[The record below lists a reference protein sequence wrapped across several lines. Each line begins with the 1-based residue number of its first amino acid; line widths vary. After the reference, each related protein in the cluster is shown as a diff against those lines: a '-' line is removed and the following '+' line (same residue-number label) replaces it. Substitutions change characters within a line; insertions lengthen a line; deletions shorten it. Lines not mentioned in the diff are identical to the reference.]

1 MYGHLLI
8 PGTKPQIV
16 SPRLL
21 PIALT
26 ELTSS
31 FIYLYPLLAF
41 ATSTMSNTSSRVFSA
56 QAVSAVARGFFDTH
70 SNPISTRREPQQD
83 SELPKASKRKAT
95 PRIDLDAH
103 YKRQE
108 TNKERGRLLTL
119 ASLSASSTDRQHA
132 AARVVD
138 TTHIIKRGIIRKPRD
153 RTPPLEC
160 YKSRKGRLTTG
171 SRKPAPPPELITSNA
186 VPPPVIAPIPTHPLP
201 NFIKTNTIARP
212 IRPLPSRVRPTI
224 HIETLTKQVDA
235 TRFRLQPILGVFSY
249 RLKDEH
255 QGPIFSLTT
264 ELDKVCA
271 DLHTGTRT
279 YTFVEKQV
287 INKVCLEIGGISF
300 KQIGKEERLQEIA
313 KALVFIS
320 KARYLHFLQRM
331 DDILHTNVKSAHDG
345 STPRAS
351 QRNSPEPALGPQD
364 SASQVGGPASTTPSL
379 VPAYVPPLWEFDG
392 HQFEHL
398 EDALRQ
404 STPGEVPDHIR
415 EWVIV
420 AMKLTV
426 TTEIAKVYNVLG
438 NKMYEHKKAFESTI
452 QNNKSEHRLKEA
464 LLQTEIE
471 KLKDKILA
479 QDAHVIVLN
488 DELTGTQAAMLDIG
502 KEMMEIKA
510 ANVKLRHELAS
521 LKASDVTVMQGQT
534 SGTVQSHKPCIKI
547 AEPPHYSGKGSLE
560 DWLQQLSI
568 WMRWNEINDDEHKIT
583 MALLHL
589 EGGAFTYMS
598 KYATRAAA
606 RQALGTWEDFV
617 NILKVNYRILDP
629 DKDAQQHLK
638 DICGKTYPTMV
649 SFAEQFRQWATKTNL
664 GHTALIGYI
673 AEH

>member
-1 MYGHLLI
+1 MYGHLLV
-8 PGTKPQIV
+8 P
-16 SPRLL
+16 
-21 PIALT
+21 
-26 ELTSS
+26 
-31 FIYLYPLLAF
+31 
-41 ATSTMSNTSSRVFSA
+41 
-56 QAVSAVARGFFDTH
+56 
-70 SNPISTRREPQQD
+70 QD
-83 SELPKASKRKAT
+83 SELPKASKCKAT

-119 ASLSASSTDRQHA
+119 ASLGASSTDRQRA

-153 RTPPLEC
+153 HTPPLER
-160 YKSRKGRLTTG
+160 YKPRKGRLTTG

-186 VPPPVIAPIPTHPLP
+186 VPPPIIAPIPTRPLP

-224 HIETLTKQVDA
+224 HIETLMKQ
-235 TRFRLQPILGVFSY
+235 
-249 RLKDEH
+249 DEH
-255 QGPIFSLTT
+255 QGPIFSLAT

-271 DLHTGTRT
+271 DLHTGTCT

-300 KQIGKEERLQEIA
+300 KQIGKEERLQEIT

-331 DDILHTNVKSAHDG
+331 DDILHTNVESAHDG

-364 SASQVGGPASTTPSL
+364 SASQVGGPASPTPSL
-379 VPAYVPPLWEFDG
+379 VPAYVPPIWEFDG

-404 STPGEVPDHIR
+404 SAPGEVPDHIR
-415 EWVIV
+415 EWIIV

-426 TTEIAKVYNVLG
+426 TTEIAKVYNVLR
-438 NKMYEHKKAFESTI
+438 NKMYEHKKAFESQI
-452 QNNKSEHRLKEA
+452 QNNKNEHRLKEA
-464 LLQTEIE
+464 LLQTENG
-471 KLKDKILA
+471 KLKDRIDA
-479 QDAHVIVLN
+479 QDAHITVLN
-488 DELTGTQAAMLDIG
+488 GELTGTQAAMLDIG

-510 ANVKLRHELAS
+510 ANTRLRHELAS
-521 LKASDVTVMQGQT
+521 LKASGVTMMQGQT
-534 SGTVQSHKPCIKI
+534 SGTVQSHKPRIKI

-598 KYATRAAA
+598 EYATRAAA

-617 NILKVNYRILDP
+617 NILKVNYRTLDP

-638 DICGKTYPTMV
+638 DICGKMYPTMGTLHSSV
-649 SFAEQFRQWATKTNL
+649 TSLNTEARTYARQWS
-664 GHTALIGYI
+664 HETA
-673 AEH
+673 